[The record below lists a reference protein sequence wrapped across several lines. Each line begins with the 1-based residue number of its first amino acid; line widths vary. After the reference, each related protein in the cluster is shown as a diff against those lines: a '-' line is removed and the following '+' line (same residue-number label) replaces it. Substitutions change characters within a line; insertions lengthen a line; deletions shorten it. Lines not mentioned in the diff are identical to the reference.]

1 MFTQKQLLLRLLV
14 VILSI
19 SMIVV
24 FSLASCKKEVAPV
37 EEEAVAPVE
46 EEAAPAEEAV
56 EEKTVLAEEEFTNAN
71 INWRQVAEKAPEEG
85 VTLHVAMVKHPFT
98 ESLLPLISSF
108 EELTGIKVLY
118 DILPQDEY
126 WPKVTIDMSSGAG
139 LIDVFMTGPELNWQ
153 YIPPGWIEPLDAYID
168 NTQLTD
174 SEWYDFGDF
183 YSPAI
188 DANRWDGET
197 LGREAYGE
205 GPLYAIPVTYEIM
218 SLTYRTDLFE
228 EAGIVVGEGW
238 PHTWQDILDAA
249 KKLTKDTDND
259 GEIDQYGIIGRGSK
273 TWATMFGGYSN
284 IFYSYGAKDFDENM
298 EPIMNSQRG
307 IEATELWVELMQSC
321 TPPGVTDLQW
331 FQVKQAFASGIGAM
345 SIDCDWF
352 PAATYENPDVSK
364 VAGKLSYALTP
375 PGPDG
380 YRLEDLWFWSLG
392 MNSASYHKDAA
403 WQFIQWA
410 TSKPVMLQGTLQY
423 ENWNPPRKSVWEN
436 PDVAAKSEKWGNY
449 REIVEENRK
458 YTKVPHAV
466 NPQVFAVLDNLVG
479 NVQLAI
485 LGDLTAKEALDRTVE
500 ETHDIMERAGV
511 YK

>member
-1 MFTQKQLLLRLLV
+1 MDKRKFLK
-14 VILSI
+14 LSI
-19 SMIVV
+19 LFLVIFIVTS
-24 FSLASCKKEVAPV
+24 FTLFGCKKEAVPV
-37 EEEAVAPVE
+37 EEAMPAEEEVAEEEVVE
-46 EEAAPAEEAV
+46 EEEEVAPEV
-56 EEKTVLAEEEFTNAN
+56 GLEEFTNAN

-85 VTLHVAMVKHPFT
+85 VTLYVAMVKHPFT
-98 ESLLPLISSF
+98 ESLLPLIPSF

-153 YIPPGWIEPLDAYID
+153 YIPPGWIVALDEYIG
-168 NTQLTD
+168 NAQLTD
-174 SEWYDFGDF
+174 PEWYDFGDF

-197 LGREAYGE
+197 LGRGAYGE

-228 EAGIVVGEGW
+228 EAGIVVDEDW

-259 GEIDQYGIIGRGSK
+259 GEIDQYGIIARGSK
-273 TWATMFGGYSN
+273 TWASMFGGYSN

-298 EPIMNSQRG
+298 KPIVNSQRG

-321 TPPGVTDLQW
+321 APPGVTDLQW
-331 FQVKQAFASGIGAM
+331 FQVKQAFASGVGAM
-345 SIDCDWF
+345 SIDCEWF
-352 PAATYENPDVSK
+352 AAATYENQDVSN

-380 YRLEDLWFWSLG
+380 YRFEDLWFWSLG
-392 MNSASYHKDAA
+392 MNAASYHKDAA
-403 WQFIQWA
+403 WLFIQWA
-410 TSKPVMLQGTLQY
+410 TSNPVMLKSTLQY

-436 PDVAAKSEKWGNY
+436 PDVVALTEKWANY
-449 REIVEENRK
+449 RAVVEENRK
-458 YTKVPHAV
+458 YCKVPHAV
-466 NPQVFAVLDNLVG
+466 NPQVFAVIDEWWG
-479 NVQLAI
+479 NVQSAI
-485 LGDLTAKEALDRTVE
+485 LGQATAKEALDSAAE
-500 ETHDIMERAGV
+500 EMYKIMERAGV